1 MTDADAPGG
10 LLLTGAS
17 GFVGQSLLV
26 RWLARTDRPATVL
39 VRAADDVAAQAR
51 VGGLLEGLGASAG
64 QRARV
69 RALAADVTQF
79 DPADLAA
86 RVLAAPA
93 PVDHVIHAAACVR
106 FDQPLA
112 GARAINVG
120 GTARLLELAGRLH
133 AARPL
138 RRYVQVSTAF
148 VAGAHAGRFTETDRW
163 CGQAFRNT
171 YEQTKLE
178 SEGLVAQHAMAGLPV
193 QIVRPSIVVGDRE
206 QGWTAAFN
214 VLYVP
219 LRALVAGAV
228 DAVPDHD
235 TGVLD
240 VVPVDYVADGLLGLH
255 DAPADGRTYHLTAG
269 RHAITVG
276 ELADAACRA
285 TGRGPCPRV
294 PAGTFAAML
303 DRSAAGRVLA
313 ANLGDYLPYLDV
325 RTTFDAAGA
334 EAHLVPRG
342 IRVTPLADYLP
353 RLISFAQERRW
364 GRARGALKAALRP
377 ALGRGVRSAARAS
390 RPEPPVSP
398 GGRSAA
404 T

>member
-1 MTDADAPGG
+1 MTDASGGG

-17 GFVGQSLLV
+17 GFVGQSVLV
-26 RWLARTDRPATVL
+26 RWLLRTDRPATVI

-51 VGGLLEGLGASAG
+51 VATLLEGLGTGAA

-69 RALAADVTQF
+69 RALAADVTLL
-79 DPADLAA
+79 DAADLAR
-86 RVLAAPA
+86 RVLAAGT

-106 FDQPLA
+106 FDQPLSA
-112 GARAINVG
+112 ARAVNVG
-120 GTARLLELAGRLH
+120 GTARLLDLARRLH
-133 AARPL
+133 AAHPL

-148 VAGAHAGRFTETDRW
+148 VAGFHAGRFTEADRW
-163 CGQAFRNT
+163 RGQAFRNT

-178 SEGLVAQHAMAGLPV
+178 SEELVARHAGDGLPV

-206 QGWTAAFN
+206 SGWTAAFN

-235 TGVLD
+235 AGLLD

-269 RHAITVG
+269 RDAGTVG
-276 ELADAACRA
+276 DLADAACRA
-285 TGRGPCPRV
+285 TGRAPFPRV
-294 PAGTFAAML
+294 PAQTFAAML
-303 DRSAAGRVLA
+303 RGSAAGRVLA

-325 RTTFDAAGA
+325 RTAFDAAGA

-353 RLISFAQERRW
+353 KLITFAQERRW
-364 GRARGALKAALRP
+364 GRARGALKAAFRP
-377 ALGRGVRSAARAS
+377 ALGRGA
-390 RPEPPVSP
+390 
-398 GGRSAA
+398 RSAA

>member
-1 MTDADAPGG
+1 MPEAAAPGG

-17 GFVGQSLLV
+17 GFVGQSVLV

-51 VGGLLEGLGASAG
+51 VGALLEELGASAA
-64 QRARV
+64 QRGRV
-69 RALAADVTQF
+69 RALATDVTQF

-86 RVLAAPA
+86 RVLSAPG

-112 GARAINVG
+112 DARAINVG
-120 GTARLLELAGRLH
+120 GTARLLDLAGRLH
-133 AARPL
+133 AARRL

-148 VAGAHAGRFTETDRW
+148 VAGAHAGPFTEADRW
-163 CGQAFRNT
+163 RGQTFRNT

-178 SEGLVAQHAMAGLPV
+178 SEGLVAQHAASGLPV

-206 QGWTAAFN
+206 SGWTAAFN

-235 TGVLD
+235 AGLLD

-269 RHAITVG
+269 RHAVTVG

-285 TGRGPCPRV
+285 TGRLPCPRV
-294 PAGTFAAML
+294 PARTFAAML
-303 DRSAAGRVLA
+303 HDSPAGRVLA
-313 ANLGDYLPYLDV
+313 AHLGDYLPYLDV

-334 EAHLVPRG
+334 EAHLAPRG

-364 GRARGALKAALRP
+364 GRARGALKAAFRP
-377 ALGRGVRSAARAS
+377 ALRPGVRSAA
-390 RPEPPVSP
+390 
-398 GGRSAA
+398 

>member
-1 MTDADAPGG
+1 MSDGG

-39 VRAADDVAAQAR
+39 VRAADDVAAQSR
-51 VGGLLEGLGASAG
+51 VATLLEGLGATTAH
-64 QRARV
+64 RARV
-69 RALAADVTQF
+69 RALAADVERF
-79 DPADLAA
+79 DPADAAA
-86 RVLAAPA
+86 RILAGPE
-93 PVDHVIHAAACVR
+93 PIDQVIHAAACVR
-106 FDQPLA
+106 FDQPLRD
-112 GARAINVG
+112 ARAVNVG
-120 GTARLLELAGRLH
+120 GTARLLDLAGRLH

-148 VAGAHAGRFTETDRW
+148 VAGALAGRFAEGDRW
-163 CGQAFRNT
+163 RGQDFRNT

-178 SEGLVAQHAMAGLPV
+178 AEELVRRHAAGGLPV
-193 QIVRPSIVVGDRE
+193 QVVRPSIVVGDRA

-228 DAVPDHD
+228 DAVPEPD
-235 TGVLD
+235 GGLLD

-276 ELADAACRA
+276 ELADAVCRA
-285 TGRGPCPRV
+285 TGRERCARV
-294 PAGTFAAML
+294 STATFAATL
-303 DRSAAGRVLA
+303 GSSTAGRVLA

-325 RTTFDAAGA
+325 RTTFDATGA

-342 IRVTPLADYLP
+342 VRVTPLDDYLP
-353 RLISFAQERRW
+353 KLISFAQERRW
-364 GRARGALKAALRP
+364 GRARGALKAAMRP
-377 ALGRGVRSAARAS
+377 ALRLTGT
-390 RPEPPVSP
+390 
-398 GGRSAA
+398 RSAA